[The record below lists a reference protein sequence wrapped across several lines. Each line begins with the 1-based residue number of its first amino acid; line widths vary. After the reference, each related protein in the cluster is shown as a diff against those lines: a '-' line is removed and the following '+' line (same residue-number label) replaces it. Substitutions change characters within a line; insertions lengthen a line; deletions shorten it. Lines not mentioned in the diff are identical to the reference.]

1 MRSRDC
7 GGMIDMI
14 IELGHE
20 SGILCLFCVK
30 PWNACRLLFYLSSVY
45 QYRTLVQSI
54 IFMSRTMDVFVQRL
68 SEMKRLA
75 ALAAS

>member
-1 MRSRDC
+1 
-7 GGMIDMI
+7 MIDTV

-20 SGILCLFCVK
+20 SGILCLFNVQQ
-30 PWNACRLLFYLSSVY
+30 WNACRLLFYHSSVY
-45 QYRTLVQSI
+45 QYRNLVQSI
-54 IFMSRTMDVFVQRL
+54 IFTSRTMDVFVQRL